1 MGGGAAGVI
10 AGISWVVGGAA
21 ISSAGAATKLAGV
34 GEDATGRAW
43 TSLEAG
49 VAIVVGAGS
58 VLDGPV
64 DPAVAGPL
72 VDAAGAKA
80 FDHTSAVAGSSPSAA
95 HSDGLKTPAVNATA
109 QPSPQAMRTAALI
122 DAPALPMLHNP
133 AFPAELL

>member
-1 MGGGAAGVI
+1 M
-10 AGISWVVGGAA
+10 VGGAA

-34 GEDATGRAW
+34 GEDATGRW

-122 DAPALPMLHNP
+122 DAPALPMLYHP

>member
-1 MGGGAAGVI
+1 M
-10 AGISWVVGGAA
+10 VGGAA
-21 ISSAGAATKLAGV
+21 ISSAGAATKFAGV
-34 GEDATGRAW
+34 GEDATGSAW
-43 TSLEAG
+43 TSPEAG

-58 VLDGPV
+58 DGAA
-64 DPAVAGPL
+64 DPAVAGSL
-72 VDAAGAKA
+72 VNAVGARA

-122 DAPALPMLHNP
+122 DAPALPMLYNP